1 MLENEAMAV
10 RSNREL
16 WNNLARVHI
25 HSRFYDVPSFLKGK
39 SSLNPIDLQVLGDV
53 RGKSVL
59 HLQCH
64 FGMDTLSV
72 ARMGA
77 VATGVDFSDVA
88 IKKARE
94 LNDTLGLDAK
104 FIISDVNQLDN
115 SLDETFDIVYA
126 SFGVIGWHSDLGKWA
141 RIVSRFMKRNGRLC
155 FAEFHPVL
163 WMLSDDHSKV
173 GYSYFKSDPIVE
185 ENAKSYADPKSKN
198 LGTSYCWNHGLG
210 ELFGALENHGLT
222 IKNFKEY
229 DYSPYSTFQDEV
241 EKGGK
246 YYIKGFEHMLPL
258 AYSLNAIK
266 ER

>member
-1 MLENEAMAV
+1 MLANQAMAL

-16 WNNLARVHI
+16 WNNLAKVHM
-25 HSRFYDVPSFLKGK
+25 HSKFYDVPGFLKGK
-39 SSLNPIDLQVLGDV
+39 SSLNPIDLEVLGDV

-64 FGMDTLSV
+64 FGLDTLSV

-77 VATGVDFSDVA
+77 KATGVDFSDVA

-94 LNDTLGLDAK
+94 LNDILRLDAR
-104 FIISDVNQLDN
+104 FIVSDVNQLDKL
-115 SLDETFDIVYA
+115 LDETFDIVYA

-141 RIVSRFMKRNGRLC
+141 RIVSRFMKRKGRLC

-185 ENAKSYADPKSKN
+185 EMKSYAVPGSKKQ
-198 LGTSYCWNHGLG
+198 GTSHCWNHSLG
-210 ELFGALENHGLT
+210 ELFGALESHGLT
-222 IKNFKEY
+222 IHNFKEY
-229 DYSPYSTFQDEV
+229 DYLPYRTFQDAV
-241 EKGGK
+241 KKGGK
-246 YYIKGFEHMLPL
+246 YYIKGLERMLPL
-258 AYSLNAIK
+258 AYSLTAIK
-266 ER
+266 QK